1 MAANR
6 KREITE
12 TILSL
17 LDHVMDVDTAM
28 RTWYQNIRRQGG
40 MRLTESGRTALMA
53 ANLQNWSLEIEP
65 RTITKSMLIEMDR
78 KIPWPY
84 YIDTRRK
91 KLILFSSRDAM
102 MMSIYGD
109 LEKWIKSLG

>member
-1 MAANR
+1 MAATR

-40 MRLTESGRTALMA
+40 MRLTESGRAALDMA
-53 ANLQNWSLEIEP
+53 GLQNWSLEIDP
-65 RTITKSMLIEMDR
+65 KTITKPMLIEMDR

-84 YIDTRRK
+84 YIDTRRRR
-91 KLILFSSRDAM
+91 LVLFSSRDAM

-109 LEKWIKSLG
+109 LKKWVESLG